1 MTKTVLM
8 IVGVLLVVM
17 GIWAAVPAW
26 AIMDVVLPLWHAIIT
41 IVVGVVC
48 LAVASQGKKAE

>member
-8 IVGVLLVVM
+8 VVGVLLVVM

-26 AIMDVVLPLWHAIIT
+26 EISGVVMPLWHAIIT

-48 LAVASQGKKAE
+48 VALASQSKKVE